1 MRYNAGMELP
11 EKYKERMIAQ
21 LGAEEY
27 AEYTA
32 ALARPPVKGL
42 HVNTLKARV
51 GEAEKTAILERLPY
65 GENCYAVKDGR
76 PTLHPYYRA
85 GLYYMQEPSAML
97 PIAYAPIE
105 RGMRVLD
112 MCASP
117 GGKSSQAAIKLGGEG
132 LLVSNEIDRKRALVL
147 RENIV
152 TLGYTN
158 TVVTNMRPD
167 ALART
172 FGAYFDAVI
181 VDAPGSGEGMFRK
194 EEQAILDWS
203 PQNVRACAARQREIL
218 ISADECLKEGGLL
231 VYSTCT
237 FSPEEDEE
245 NVGFLTENGYE
256 ILPCDVAGAVCKGFG
271 YKFYP
276 HKTSGEGQFFCLLRK
291 TKPSGAP
298 KRLQKLQYAGKRET
312 DAIAEFADI
321 SGLKIARK
329 NGMLFVP
336 AIDADIPCLVSGVLL
351 AETERDGRLTPA
363 HQAFTAFG
371 NRFRRTLDLPS
382 DDPRIS
388 AYLRGEEIAG
398 DVKGWCAVCVD
409 GHPLGGGKG
418 SSGVIKNHYPKHM
431 RLYFAHR

>member
-1 MRYNAGMELP
+1 MRYNADMDLP
-11 EKYKERMIAQ
+11 EKFKERMKAA
-21 LGAEEY
+21 LGEKEFAEY
-27 AEYTA
+27 AA
-32 ALARPPVKGL
+32 AMECPPVKGL
-42 HVNTLKARV
+42 HVNVLKAGA
-51 GEAEKTAILERLPY
+51 GEAESVAALERLPY
-65 GENCYAVKDGR
+65 GENCYIVKDGK

-112 MCASP
+112 MCAAP

-181 VDAPGSGEGMFRK
+181 VDAPCSGEGMFRK
-194 EEQAILDWS
+194 EKQAVLDWS
-203 PQNVRACAARQREIL
+203 EQNVRACAARQRDIL
-218 ISADECLKEGGLL
+218 GSADECLREGGLL

-245 NVGFLTENGYE
+245 NVKFLAGRGYE
-256 ILPCDVAGAVCKGFG
+256 IVSCDVKGGASEGFG

-276 HKTSGEGQFFCLLRK
+276 HRTAGEGQFFCLLRK
-291 TKPSGAP
+291 TRPSVSPSRRLP
-298 KRLQKLQYAGKRET
+298 KLRCAQKRERELLG
-312 DAIAEFADI
+312 DFMDVG
-321 SGLKIARK
+321 GLDVARK
-329 NGMLFVP
+329 GDMLF
-336 AIDADIPCLVSGVLL
+336 AYALDADVPCLVNGVLL
-351 AETERDGRLTPA
+351 AEIGRDGRLTPA
-363 HQAFTAFG
+363 HQSAALAS
-371 NRFRRTLDLPS
+371 RFRAS
-382 DDPRIS
+382 MNMSADDARV
-388 AYLRGEEIAG
+388 ATYLRGEEIAG
-398 DVKGWCAVCVD
+398 DVKGWCVVCAD
-409 GHPLGGGKG
+409 GHALGVGKG
-418 SSGVIKNHYPKHM
+418 SCGVIKNRYPKHL
-431 RLYFAHR
+431 RI

>member
-1 MRYNAGMELP
+1 MGLP
-11 EKYKERMIAQ
+11 EKYMERMKAA
-21 LGAEEY
+21 LGAEFADY
-27 AEYTA
+27 MA
-32 ALARPPVKGL
+32 AMESPPVKGL
-42 HVNTLKARV
+42 HVNTLKAQA
-51 GEAEKTAILERLPY
+51 GEAEKTATLERLPY
-65 GENCYAVKDGR
+65 GENCYIVKDGR

-97 PIAYAPIE
+97 PIAYAPIC

-112 MCASP
+112 MCAAP

-147 RENIV
+147 RENTI

-181 VDAPGSGEGMFRK
+181 VDAPCSGEGMFRK
-194 EEQAILDWS
+194 EKQAVLDWS

-218 ISADECLKEGGLL
+218 MSADGCLKEGGLL

-245 NVGFLTENGYE
+245 NVKFLTENGYE
-256 ILPCDVAGAVCKGFG
+256 TLPCYIAGFAGDGHG

-276 HKTSGEGQFFCLLRK
+276 HRAAGEGQFFCLLRK
-291 TKPSGAP
+291 TKPADAP
-298 KRLQKLQYAGKRET
+298 RRLQKLQYAVKRET
-312 DAIAEFADI
+312 DGISEFADI
-321 SGLKIARK
+321 GGIKIARK
-329 NGMLFVP
+329 NGMLFAP
-336 AIDADIPCLVSGVLL
+336 ALDADIPCLVNGVML
-351 AETERDGRLTPA
+351 AETMRDGRLTPS
-363 HQAFTAFG
+363 HQMFTAFG
-371 NRFRRTLDLPS
+371 RRFRSVADMPA
-382 DDPRIS
+382 DDPRIT
-388 AYLRGEEIAG
+388 AYVRGEEIAG

-418 SSGVIKNHYPKHM
+418 SNGVIKNHYPKHL
-431 RLYFAHR
+431 RA